1 RVGGGTVDPAPDISH
16 TPPSPPSTAL
26 TPERMLA
33 LTGRCSCGR
42 EIEDMSVP
50 HHVVRCQH
58 YHVTTTVHNAV
69 KYVLRDIA
77 REAGFAVRVEDTA
90 LIPHLEERGVAATR
104 RVQEKIRDWR
114 PALVGVQP
122 EPMFYAC
129 VAETFGH
136 LSVPLR
142 DFLGLCSQRI
152 ATQRR
157 DAGSGEEAS
166 ARIFE

>member
-1 RVGGGTVDPAPDISH
+1 MIIIDVSIADPQRGGNAQFRRAA
-16 TPPSPPSTAL
+16 ST
-26 TPERMLA
+26 
-33 LTGRCSCGR
+33 
-42 EIEDMSVP
+42 
-50 HHVVRCQH
+50 Q
-58 YHVTTTVHNAV
+58 
-69 KYVLRDIA
+69 
-77 REAGFAVRVEDTA
+77 
-90 LIPHLEERGVAATR
+90 RGVAATR

-114 PALVGVQP
+114 SALVGVQP

-166 ARIFE
+166 ARIFECALTTRVSVALQRAQANIITQHAVRQLGESDDAWMPIPVPLGAGSWSGHHISGCFDSVADMQYLFDGYV